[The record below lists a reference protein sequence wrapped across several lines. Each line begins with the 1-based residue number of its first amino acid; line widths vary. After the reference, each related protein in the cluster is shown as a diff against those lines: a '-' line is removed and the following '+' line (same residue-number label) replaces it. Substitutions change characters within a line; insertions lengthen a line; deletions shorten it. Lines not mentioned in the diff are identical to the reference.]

1 MHCSPP
7 PAFDHYTTT
16 KATARPPP
24 LWHTH
29 THTQPSLRFLNLRG
43 CVFGKAS
50 QTRATPAGLPRPRP
64 HTMHDHTTKAVAT
77 LESEAPLI
85 VTLEAET
92 IPTKALATLE
102 NVETL
107 DIN

>member
-1 MHCSPP
+1 
-7 PAFDHYTTT
+7 
-16 KATARPPP
+16 
-24 LWHTH
+24 
-29 THTQPSLRFLNLRG
+29 
-43 CVFGKAS
+43 
-50 QTRATPAGLPRPRP
+50 
-64 HTMHDHTTKAVAT
+64 MHDHTTKAVAT

>member
-1 MHCSPP
+1 
-7 PAFDHYTTT
+7 
-16 KATARPPP
+16 
-24 LWHTH
+24 
-29 THTQPSLRFLNLRG
+29 
-43 CVFGKAS
+43 
-50 QTRATPAGLPRPRP
+50 
-64 HTMHDHTTKAVAT
+64 MHDHTTKAVAT

-92 IPTKALATLE
+92 IPTKALVE

>member
-7 PAFDHYTTT
+7 PAFDHY
-16 KATARPPP
+16 KVPPLKLPHNHHP
-24 LWHTH
+24 LWHAH

-43 CVFGKAS
+43 CVLGRAS

-92 IPTKALATLE
+92 IPTKALVE